1 MFVKITHSRIFLGIA
16 LLVINFI
23 IGCEQSPKKVPS
35 EITVS
40 GLITEDTQWN
50 AQTTYILDQKV
61 IVAKGVTLT
70 IEAGT
75 IVKAMAGEASQVSM
89 LVIARGAKI
98 NAAGTEDQPIIFT
111 SINDNIDPKKGTQSV
126 LNIADR
132 GLWGG
137 IIILGDAPVSLQ
149 NQDDETFYVGLNPNS
164 AESYY
169 GGENVDDNSGV
180 MEYVSIR
187 HGGVFIGTGNES
199 NGLTLCGVGAN
210 TKINHIEIYANLDD
224 GVEFF
229 GGTVNVNNLIVHG
242 SGDDGIDI
250 DQGYSG
256 SITNFLIELEEISD
270 SALEISGGK
279 GDFTGNF
286 NLSNGV
292 IDGKNSDKQL
302 IYSIDENA
310 KGKIKNLIEV
320 NVKDDANRVNNAS
333 KVSIETA
340 QADEELN
347 AKFNW
352 SKAKS

>member
-1 MFVKITHSRIFLGIA
+1 MLNKITSSYAFFYTLISITIGF
-16 LLVINFI
+16 
-23 IGCEQSPKKVPS
+23 IGCEESPKAPS
-35 EITVS
+35 EVTVS
-40 GLITEDTQWN
+40 GEITEDTQWN
-50 AQTTYILDQKV
+50 ANTTYILDQKV
-61 IVAKGVTLT
+61 TVANGATLN

-75 IVKAMAGEASQVSM
+75 VIKAMAGEGSQVSM
-89 LVIARGAKI
+89 LIIARGAKI
-98 NAAGTEDQPIIFT
+98 NATGTEENPIIFT
-111 SINDNIDPKKGTQSV
+111 SINDNIDPKKGTKSV

-149 NQDDETFYVGLNPNS
+149 NQDEKTFYVGLNPTRE
-164 AESYY
+164 ESYY
-169 GGENVDDNSGV
+169 GGKNADDNSGV

-199 NGLTLCGVGAN
+199 NGLTLCGVGAK

-229 GGTVNVNNLIVHG
+229 GGTVNVNNIIVHG

-256 SITNFLIELEEISD
+256 TITNFLIELEEVSD

-279 GDFTGNF
+279 GSFTGNF
-286 NLSNGV
+286 SLSNGL
-292 IDGKNSDKQL
+292 IDGKNSEKQL

-310 KGKIKNLIEV
+310 EGTIKNLIEV
-320 NVKDDANRVNNAS
+320 NVKDDANRQNNAA

-340 QADEELN
+340 EANEELN
-347 AKFNW
+347 TKFNW